1 MINLSLERQTLRSRL
16 LAQRERLSD
25 ADRSKMSRQIIET
38 LISLSLYQEKSHFFI
53 YCSYRSEV
61 ETGLLLRHCLQEGKT
76 VLVPKSVPEQS
87 GLLAVAITNPTTDL
101 QLGFKGIPEPVPS
114 LVERTLLH
122 PQSIEVSVIPGAVFA
137 RSGHRL
143 GYGGGYYDRFLAQT
157 APQSYR
163 IGLAF
168 SMQLV
173 EHIPVLPHDVPMDM
187 LITEKEIL
195 LFPETCNEKNRFL

>member
-1 MINLSLERQTLRSRL
+1 
-16 LAQRERLSD
+16 
-25 ADRSKMSRQIIET
+25 MSRQIIEA
-38 LISLSLYQEKSHFFI
+38 LIALPLYQEKTHFFI
-53 YCSYRSEV
+53 YCNYRSEV
-61 ETGLLLRHCLQEGKT
+61 ETGLLLRHCLQDGKI

-87 GLLAVAITNPTTDL
+87 GLLAVTITNPATDL
-101 QLGFKGIPEPVPS
+101 QPGFMGIPEPIAS
-114 LVERTLLH
+114 LLEGPLLH
-122 PQSIEVSVIPGAVFA
+122 PQSIDVSVVPGAVFA

-157 APQSYR
+157 APRSYR

-195 LFPETCNEKNRFL
+195 LFSGNNNEKNRCL